1 MRTTQL
7 EALIP
12 MQNIGWERIEEYV
25 PTLKLQLLSN
35 DHSGNLSE
43 GELTIPVSHLHHK
56 VEISNL
62 VKGLEENINN
72 VMSHSN
78 ISQIVD
84 CSGLVNRIKLDL
96 TDIPQVKKP
105 ELKTYFK
112 SVELDSDYIHVKFR
126 FSSVR
131 KARSL
136 YANEDVPQTEGY
148 TTIQIYHQH
157 SGIGLPTMT
166 GCR

>member
-1 MRTTQL
+1 
-7 EALIP
+7 
-12 MQNIGWERIEEYV
+12 MQNIGWERVEEYV
-25 PTLKLQLLSN
+25 PTLKMQLLSN

-43 GELTIPVSHLHHK
+43 GELTIPISHLHRK
-56 VEISNL
+56 IELSTL

-72 VMSHSN
+72 VMSHGNPSA
-78 ISQIVD
+78 QIVD

-96 TDIPQVKKP
+96 TEIKQAKNPD
-105 ELKTYFK
+105 LKTYFK
-112 SVELDSDYIHVKFR
+112 SVELDSDYVHVKFR

-136 YANEDVPQTEGY
+136 YANEDVPVTEGY